1 MNINDS
7 QAFTD
12 QLAKMSPASSGMD
25 PRRVF
30 YEAGF
35 KAGGNGNTASANS
48 HPTSIVAACL
58 MTLALVAPASFYAG
72 ANQEA
77 NSNATDRLVEQSP
90 EQSPE
95 KSAEQSVEQSP
106 EKSAEQLH
114 DAPTQGR
121 ARPTDTRPRRREVI
135 RPRADPDS
143 KPAPAPTGNDAGP
156 VLANRPAIM
165 RELSQWAQSL
175 LPYKERYNSI
185 ANHQSSLSMFS
196 IGHGTWLSQSE
207 ETVAMLDGAIR
218 ANTRNTTSQ
227 PRSENINKLPKFAPT
242 PNALLKYFNSLETVQ

>member
-12 QLAKMSPASSGMD
+12 QLAKMSPASNGMD

-35 KAGGNGNTASANS
+35 KSGGNKNTGSANS
-48 HPTSIVAACL
+48 HPTSIVASCL
-58 MTLALVAPASFYAG
+58 MTLALVAPTSFYAG
-72 ANQEA
+72 ANQAA
-77 NSNATDRLVEQSP
+77 NSNATDRLVEQS
-90 EQSPE
+90 EQ
-95 KSAEQSVEQSP
+95 SAEQSEQ
-106 EKSAEQLH
+106 SAEQSEQSAEQSH
-114 DAPTQGR
+114 DALTQGR
-121 ARPTDTRPRRREVI
+121 ARPTDTRPTRREVI
-135 RPRADPDS
+135 SPHADPDR

-156 VLANRPAIM
+156 VLANRPAII

-175 LPYKERYNSI
+175 LPYKERNNSI
-185 ANHQSSLSMFS
+185 ANHQSSLSIIS

-218 ANTRNTTSQ
+218 ANTRNNTSQ
-227 PRSENINKLPKFAPT
+227 PSSENINKLPKFAPT